1 MSVQLTSV
9 SNKHLLKASQG
20 LSLIELLVTVSVIS
34 ILLTI
39 GVPSLGRMIEKNR
52 AETATYDLA
61 TAIQTTRTL
70 AVMKHQRAV
79 LKAKGEW
86 HQGWELFIDT
96 NDNGVRDLDE
106 TLVSEQSQQDVTIKS
121 TSQKMKT
128 ISFINTGESR
138 QTSGSSG
145 GSFLAGTLTICSL
158 DKQTGF
164 KLVLARGGRT
174 RLATATCN

>member
-1 MSVQLTSV
+1 MSGQLTSV
-9 SNKHLLKASQG
+9 STKHLLKASQG
-20 LSLIELLVTVSVIS
+20 LSLIELLVTVSVVS
-34 ILLTI
+34 ILLSV
-39 GVPSLGRMIEKNR
+39 GLPSLGRMIDKNR
-52 AETATYDLA
+52 AETATYDLL
-61 TAIQTTRTL
+61 TAIQTTRSL
-70 AVMKHQRAV
+70 AVTKHQRAV

-96 NDNGVRDLDE
+96 NDNGVRDSDE

-138 QTSGSSG
+138 QASGSVG
-145 GSFLAGTLTICSL
+145 GSFLAGTLTVCSL
-158 DKQTGF
+158 NKQTGF

-174 RLATATCN
+174 RLATATCS